1 MNIQLC
7 SDLHLCWG
15 DLVLPG
21 GDLLIMAGD
30 VFEASDWTKG
40 TKAATTYD
48 RFIEVE
54 LAKYSLVLYV
64 FGNHEYYGSH
74 YDKARHIIECQLP
87 GHVKILENDYLD
99 VDGTRFWGAPLW
111 TSMKGG
117 NPVTMNL
124 AATSMN
130 DYNYIR
136 WKHQASS
143 NPFSKSGK
151 FWTSHLVPQDTVQFH
166 NTSLQSLKDSLQ
178 SNLPH
183 FVITHH
189 APSQGSVHPM
199 YTGQEL
205 NHCYYSNLEPL
216 ILDHPNIKTW
226 VHGHTHH
233 NFHYNVGTTTV
244 HCHPRGYYGVD
255 TDDEYRPLQ
264 IQ

>member
-30 VFEASDWTKG
+30 VFEASHWTKVPAVA
-40 TKAATTYD
+40 KVYN

-54 LAKYSLVLYV
+54 LAKYHTVLYV
-64 FGNHEYYGSH
+64 FGNHEHYGSEYNKTRANIQSH
-74 YDKARHIIECQLP
+74 MP
-87 GHVKILENDYLD
+87 PNVVILENEYLD
-99 VDGTRFWGAPLW
+99 LDGVRFWGATLW
-111 TSMKGG
+111 TDMNRL

-124 AATSMN
+124 AQGAMN
-130 DYNYIR
+130 DYVHI
-136 WKHQASS
+136 KHTHRVKQPTGHSY
-143 NPFSKSGK
+143 
-151 FWTSHLVPQDTVQFH
+151 WTSRFTPQDTVTSH
-166 NTSLQSLKDSLQ
+166 KASLQGLKDSLK

-199 YTGQEL
+199 YTGNPL
-205 NHCYYSNLEPL
+205 NHCYYTNLENT
-216 ILDHPNIKTW
+216 ILDHPNIKHW

-233 NFHYNVGTTTV
+233 PFHYNVGSTQV
-244 HCHPRGYYGVD
+244 VCHPRGYYGVD
-255 TDDEYRPLQ
+255 TDDEYTPLQ
-264 IQ
+264 IV

>member
-15 DLVLPG
+15 DLILPG
-21 GDLLIMAGD
+21 GEVLIMAGD

-74 YDKARHIIECQLP
+74 YDKTRHIIECQLP
-87 GHVKILENDYLD
+87 NHVKILEDDYMDLD
-99 VDGTRFWGAPLW
+99 GIRFWGAPLW
-111 TSMKGG
+111 TDMKNS
-117 NPVTMNL
+117 NPLVMNI
-124 AATSMN
+124 AQGAMN
-130 DYNYIR
+130 DYNQIR
-136 WKHQASS
+136 WQHKVVLEGGHSYY
-143 NPFSKSGK
+143 
-151 FWTSHLVPQDTVQFH
+151 TSRFTPQDTVNSHKQ
-166 NTSLQSLKDSLQ
+166 SLESLKQSLKT
-178 SNLPH
+178 NAPH

-205 NHCYYSNLEPL
+205 NHCYYSNLEHL
-216 ILDHPNIKTW
+216 ILDHPNIKHW

-233 NFHYNVGTTTV
+233 PFHYNVGSTQV
-244 HCHPRGYYGVD
+244 VCHPRGYYGVD
-255 TDDEYRPLQ
+255 TDDEYSPLQ
-264 IQ
+264 IV

>member
-21 GDLLIMAGD
+21 GEVLIMAGD

-54 LAKYSLVLYV
+54 LAKYQFVLYV

-87 GHVKILENDYLD
+87 NHVKILEDDYMGLD
-99 VDGTRFWGAPLW
+99 GIRFWGAPLW
-111 TSMKGG
+111 TSMKGA
-117 NPVTMNL
+117 NPITMNM
-124 AATSMN
+124 ARESMN
-130 DYNYIR
+130 DYTQIR

-143 NPFSKSGK
+143 NPYSETGK
-151 FWTSHLVPQDTVQFH
+151 FWTSTLTPQDTVQFH
-166 NTSLQSLKDSLQ
+166 LASLQSLKESLKT
-178 SNLPH
+178 NLPH

-199 YTGQEL
+199 YTGNPL
-205 NHCYYSNLEPL
+205 NHCYYTNLENL
-216 ILDHPNIKTW
+216 ILDHPQIKHW

-233 NFHYNVGTTTV
+233 PFHYCVGSTQV
-244 HCHPRGYYGVD
+244 VCHPRGYYGVD
-255 TDDEYRPLQ
+255 TDDNYQPLQ